1 MINKR
6 MQDAVNEQ
14 LSNELEFAYLY
25 LAMAAY
31 FHSLELDGMA
41 QWMRVQTREEL
52 GQRKLKKGGILWQK

>member
-14 LSNELEFAYLY
+14 LNNELESAYLY

-52 GQRKLKKGGILWQK
+52 DQRIFAVPRPAKA

>member
-1 MINKR
+1 

-14 LSNELEFAYLY
+14 LKNKLESAYLY

-31 FHSLELDGMA
+31 FHSLKLDGMA

>member
-1 MINKR
+1 

-14 LSNELEFAYLY
+14 LKNKLESAYLY
-25 LAMAAY
+25 LVMAAY

-52 GQRKLKKGGILWQK
+52 GQRIFAVPTPTEA